1 MTSSSSSNRGR
12 LGVDTNLDPTAWHGQ
27 FDCSG
32 PCKRARLPAVEF
44 SNAQLKK
51 IRAHPETKIVCAKCI
66 QQQQQQRVKN
76 DLEASEVLQ
85 LSKDVDETLTIDGKR
100 DDDGGLF
107 ECSVCKQHKAASD
120 FARSQLRNKG
130 PGKQKCTKCAS
141 EADAKANPKKADVKT
156 LLEEARE
163 ASRKAELTNAPD
175 KLKIFAR
182 EAALEAE
189 AVTGLKP
196 KRIGGRGR
204 GRGRG
209 RETGRGRS
217 GGERG

>member
-1 MTSSSSSNRGR
+1 M
-12 LGVDTNLDPTAWHGQ
+12 
-27 FDCSG
+27 
-32 PCKRARLPAVEF
+32 
-44 SNAQLKK
+44 
-51 IRAHPETKIVCAKCI
+51 CAKCI
-66 QQQQQQRVKN
+66 QQQQRVKN

-100 DDDGGLF
+100 NDDGGLF

-196 KRIGGRGR
+196 KKIGGRGR

>member
-1 MTSSSSSNRGR
+1 M
-12 LGVDTNLDPTAWHGQ
+12 
-27 FDCSG
+27 
-32 PCKRARLPAVEF
+32 
-44 SNAQLKK
+44 
-51 IRAHPETKIVCAKCI
+51 
-66 QQQQQQRVKN
+66 
-76 DLEASEVLQ
+76 
-85 LSKDVDETLTIDGKR
+85 
-100 DDDGGLF
+100 
-107 ECSVCKQHKAASD
+107 
-120 FARSQLRNKG
+120 RNKG

>member
-107 ECSVCKQHKAASD
+107 ELSLIH
-120 FARSQLRNKG
+120 
-130 PGKQKCTKCAS
+130 
-141 EADAKANPKKADVKT
+141 
-156 LLEEARE
+156 
-163 ASRKAELTNAPD
+163 
-175 KLKIFAR
+175 I
-182 EAALEAE
+182 
-189 AVTGLKP
+189 
-196 KRIGGRGR
+196 
-204 GRGRG
+204 
-209 RETGRGRS
+209 
-217 GGERG
+217 